1 MVRFQ
6 VIRIPVLGLFVA
18 WLVLFGTAAP
28 GLAAEVYD
36 LLFKTGTLDGI
47 SRTSVLDYE
56 RQVSA
61 RDNKDLA
68 ARETGTISLSF
79 GPEDM
84 AELQF
89 KQGDKYRNL
98 GSFPATVGNPMIMYF
113 VETVI
118 RDMAST
124 AGGSPF
130 YIRNRVK
137 AALVK
142 KVPIREETIRING
155 HDIPARSVTL
165 HPFEGDPNRDRMH
178 GFEDLALTITMS
190 DRVPG
195 WYYELKAE
203 AGGEK
208 ASGTDNRQGT
218 ANKDDAPV
226 YSSSIVLAPSE
237 AVD

>member
-6 VIRIPVLGLFVA
+6 VMRMQLLGLFVA
-18 WLVLFGTAAP
+18 WLVLVGMTAP

-61 RDNKDLA
+61 RDNKDLS

-79 GPEDM
+79 GPDEM
-84 AELQF
+84 AELKF
-89 KQGDKYRNL
+89 RQGDKYRNL

-155 HDIPARSVTL
+155 HEILARSVTL
-165 HPFEGDPNRDRMH
+165 HPFEGDPNRERMH

-190 DRVPG
+190 EQVPG

-203 AGGEK
+203 TGGAKSPDTAEK
-208 ASGTDNRQGT
+208 GE
-218 ANKDDAPV
+218 APV
-226 YSSSIVLAPSE
+226 YSSSILFAAPE
-237 AVD
+237 AVR